1 MPKYNISEYM
11 LSRNNFYTLIRKKK
25 YESSP
30 FTNFSIYI
38 IYNYCIMLHLYF
50 HLFTVDWYSIFALYI
65 KYFGKGISLQK

>member
-11 LSRNNFYTLIRKKK
+11 LSRKKK

-38 IYNYCIMLHLYF
+38 IYNYCIMLHLYL
-50 HLFTVDWYSIFALYI
+50 HLFTVDWYSIFALYT
-65 KYFGKGISLQK
+65 KNFGKGISLQK